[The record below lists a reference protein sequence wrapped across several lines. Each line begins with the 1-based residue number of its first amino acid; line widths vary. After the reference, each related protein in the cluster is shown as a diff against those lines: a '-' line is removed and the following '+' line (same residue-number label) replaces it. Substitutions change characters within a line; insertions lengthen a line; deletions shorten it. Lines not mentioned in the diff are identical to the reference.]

1 MHSLY
6 NILANASGEE
16 KITAGNFITIPVDLA
31 FVNDLYLQV
40 ILSFK
45 EIGDN
50 HVWATDKVA
59 FIMDHYA
66 PSPTI
71 QAASNQKEMRDFV
84 FEQGIKHLFD
94 INKGVCH
101 QVVPE
106 SGLLKPGMI
115 IVGTD
120 SHTTTHGAYGCFSTG
135 VGATDMAG
143 ILYTG
148 EMWLKVPEII
158 RIIINGLPQE
168 NVMAK
173 DVMLYIISQMG
184 TDVALYRAIDFYG
197 DSINWFSL
205 DERLVLCNMAV
216 EMGAKATY
224 IQPDEEVFDYF
235 HQLGY
240 EINEL
245 QKNNILERLSYSKVG
260 LKDFQFVKEFEISS
274 LVPQVALPH
283 QVDKVVPVDQ
293 IEGKHIEQVLIGT
306 CTGGRINDI
315 RVAAKILQGRKI
327 ASGTRLLVVPASDL
341 ILKECI
347 KLGYIQAL
355 IESGATIVTPSCG
368 PCLGAHEGI
377 LAPGESCISTSS
389 RNFPGR
395 MGSTEANIYLS
406 SPATAAAS
414 AIYGEVTDPRKIDYQ
429 QQ

>member
-1 MHSLY
+1 MHSLH
-6 NILANASGEE
+6 NILANACGEE
-16 KITAGNFITIPVDLA
+16 KITTGDFITVPVDVA

-45 EIGDN
+45 DIGDN
-50 HVWATDKVA
+50 RVWSADKIA

-71 QAASNQKEMRDFV
+71 QAASNQKKMRDFV
-84 FEQGIKHLFD
+84 HEQGIKHLFD
-94 INKGVCH
+94 VNKGICH

-106 SGLLKPGMI
+106 SGLLRPGMI
-115 IVGTD
+115 LVGTD

-148 EMWLKVPEII
+148 EIWLRVPEII
-158 RIIINGLPQE
+158 QIIIKGIPQT

-173 DVMLYIISQMG
+173 DIMLHIISQLG
-184 TDVALYRAIDFYG
+184 TDAALYRAIDFSG
-197 DSINWFSL
+197 DTVKWLNL

-224 IQPDEEVFDYF
+224 IQPDEKVFAYF

-240 EINEL
+240 KINES
-245 QKNNILERLSYSKVG
+245 QKNNLMDLLAYSKVSRE
-260 LKDFQFVKEFEISS
+260 DFQFVRKFDISS
-274 LVPQVALPH
+274 LIPQIALPH
-283 QVDKVVPVDQ
+283 QVDKVVRVDE
-293 IEGKHIEQVLIGT
+293 IEGQNIDQVVIGT

-315 RVAAKILQGRKI
+315 KVAAKMLEGRRVS
-327 ASGTRLLVVPASDL
+327 SGTRLLIIPASGL
-341 ILKECI
+341 ILKQCI
-347 KLGYIQAL
+347 RQGYIQTL
-355 IESGATIVTPSCG
+355 LDSGATIVTPSCG

-406 SPATAAAS
+406 SPATAAAT
-414 AIYGEVTDPRKIDYQ
+414 AVYGKITDPRKISEQ
-429 QQ
+429 